1 MNKKSKKKINFF
13 VQHAW
18 QTKTI
23 MITCVQQDDREE
35 EKNLKN
41 KVKEERE
48 RQGISQEQLS
58 NKSEVSR
65 TIISELENG
74 KTDVITNVT
83 LEKIAKAL
91 GKRLQIFFLQIKYNI
106 IYINKYK
113 L

>member
-1 MNKKSKKKINFF
+1 MN
-13 VQHAW
+13 
-18 QTKTI
+18 
-23 MITCVQQDDREE
+23 REE

-91 GKRLQIFFLQIKYNI
+91 GKKVTDIFFTD
-106 IYINKYK
+106 
-113 L
+113 